1 MRALLIISK
10 LFLLFQL
17 HGQISV
23 LPNRTA
29 MQMAQKLVGNDQ
41 ISITS
46 ATLNC
51 SGNALGFFNSTN
63 TVIPIDSGIVLTN
76 GLSNQIPGISTIN
89 RSSSIR
95 TSNIPDPDITS
106 IGATSQLDLCALEFS
121 FIPKG
126 DSIFFDY
133 VFASEEYP
141 NFNCSQINDI
151 FGLFLSG
158 PGIIGKKNIA
168 TVPGTNIPISIN
180 SINSG
185 VVSQQNSLTTCN
197 NMGPGSPF
205 TQYYI
210 SNSMGIHLAYNGLTT
225 LLTAKHA
232 VQPFQTY
239 TLKLAIVDAF
249 DAFFDSGIFFKSG
262 SFISNPLLS
271 AIAKSSGDTITN
283 PLFLGEGC
291 QNGSINF
298 ALSKAATKDISI
310 KLNYTGN
317 ANNLSEI
324 ASLPDSITIKKDSVS
339 FKLNLLALDDNI
351 REINDSLVVIA
362 ENNELF
368 YKDTFIFK
376 ILDRK
381 ISIFNAAND
390 TTICEFSSV
399 LLYNDSLS
407 NLYSFKWTPSTY
419 LSNSNIANPRFLK
432 NDQTSNYNLIYNVS
446 VKLPKCNAIDSNISI
461 FVKKAP
467 RAQLNDTI
475 KICSNVVTS
484 IVGNVISDE
493 SYSTIWS
500 GISHTK
506 LNDTTIQFQA
516 SNNFF
521 VKIAAFNNIGCNSQ
535 DSALILVNDI
545 KKDISEIN
553 KVNASCNPTGTIKI
567 KMQNLNGPFQY
578 KINQNLYTS
587 NDSFTGLNP
596 NMYVIKIQNSI
607 GCILDTTI
615 QIFQDTFKLSFNK
628 TDATCGQVNG
638 SIISIPQKFKTPLQ
652 FQWNSG
658 QTTQNLTNID
668 SGFYKLVSTDAN
680 GCKDSFSIRVFNS
693 SKPILK
699 LNELPINCQRKQGA
713 INTELNSGTSPFSWQ
728 WNTGQNTNNL
738 LNVNFGKY
746 IVTVT
751 DSKGCIAIDSA
762 TVRNDSLPILS
773 FTKLDNRCGELNSQI
788 VLKTR
793 FGLKPYTY
801 LWSHG
806 PTKDSIDSLQNG
818 IYQVIVTDSSFCKDT
833 QTIQINNKPKAR
845 VVFDLKPS
853 TCAVANGEISLT
865 INDGQSPFDISWSN
879 GTLQNLS
886 IKNLNQGNY
895 WVKIKDADLCED
907 TFFTNLNNISDPK
920 ISFDTTMTSCQQKNG
935 SITANVSNAVGSIVY
950 EWSNLMNQKTINNLD
965 TGTYTLTI
973 IDSVGC
979 IRNANVR
986 LGSFPELLYT
996 SNVKPNSC
1004 ESLNSKIEINTTSG
1018 NPPYNYSWSNGSNSK
1033 DIQNMVDGKYF
1044 LTISD
1049 SKNCQKSDSFE
1060 IVSIK
1065 NVKASFIKTTDYCN
1079 LSNGSIQTNLT
1090 GGTAPFQFNWSNGS
1104 VSKDLNN
1111 ILKGIYTVTIIDVNQ
1126 CVTIF
1131 KDTIF
1136 EEKNQISY
1144 SINKINLSC
1153 FEDNSGSIK
1162 VNANSN
1168 YLPLTYSLNL
1178 SVWNAT
1184 DSFEKLSKGTYNIGI
1199 KDSRNCIITETVLI
1213 EQPNKL
1219 LAEIF
1224 KKDIE
1229 CTKRA
1234 TGMAKVIGIGGTK
1247 PYQYKWSN
1255 NSNDSIIEQVS
1266 SGKYYYEIRDFNNC
1280 LYLDSVFLSQPDT
1293 YQLNTQYHIPK
1304 CFGDASGKIVVQP
1317 KGGNPSYQY
1326 RWFYKNV
1333 KDSTLDQ
1340 IKAGNYNLELTDSKL
1355 CKDTFL
1361 LELKDLPELKF
1372 NSINIIEPSCF
1383 NKINGQIDVYV
1394 EGGNGAPFLYQLNN
1408 NPVQPF
1414 FRFKDIDSGKY
1425 LVRVWDANN
1434 CIIDTIIQL
1443 KKPEKPVYV
1452 LDANPKN
1459 IKLGASTI
1467 VNFEAKNF
1475 DIEDLS
1481 WKPEII
1487 MSCSNCFSSEAY
1499 PNQSS
1504 FIILQVIDK
1513 KQCIINDSIWIDVDD
1528 NHSLGIANI
1537 FSPKAVNTENQ
1548 ELRVQGNHIKKATLT
1563 IYNRIGE
1570 IVFSTNEGHLKGW
1583 NGYYKGALAEPGI
1596 YQYHVKT
1603 YHLNNQIKEKKG
1615 NFTLLY

>member
-1 MRALLIISK
+1 MRPLLIISK

-29 MQMAQKLVGNDQ
+29 IQMAQKLVGNDQ

-51 SGNALGFFNSTN
+51 PGNALGFFNSTN

-89 RSSSIR
+89 RSSTIR
-95 TSNIPDPDITS
+95 ASNTPDPDITS

-180 SINSG
+180 SINNG
-185 VVSQQNSLTTCN
+185 VVSPPNSLTTCN
-197 NMGPGSPF
+197 NMGAGSPF

-210 SNSMGIHLAYNGLTT
+210 SNSIGIHLAYNGLTT

-239 TLKLAIVDAF
+239 TLKLAIVDVF

-262 SFISNPLLS
+262 SFISNPLLK

-298 ALSKAATKDISI
+298 SLSKAATKDISI
-310 KLNYTGN
+310 KLNYKGN
-317 ANNLSEI
+317 ANNLIDI

-339 FKLNLLALDDNI
+339 LKLNLSAIEDNI
-351 REINDSLVVIA
+351 RELNDSLMIIA

-368 YKDTFIFK
+368 YKDTFIFR

-381 ISIFNAAND
+381 VSIFNATND
-390 TTICEFSSV
+390 TSICEYNSV
-399 LLYNDSLS
+399 NLYNDSIS
-407 NLYSFKWTPSTY
+407 NLYSFKWTPNTY

-432 NDQTSNYNLIYNVS
+432 NDQTSNNNLIYNVS

-467 RAQLNDTI
+467 RALLNDTI

-484 IVGNVISDE
+484 IIGNVISDD
-493 SYSTIWS
+493 SYSSIWS

-506 LNDTTIQFQA
+506 INDTTISFNSNSNFFIKFSTSNSIGCKTEDSAFVKVNDIKNDFLQINQTNSSCVQNGTLKIKMNPLNGPFLYKINNNPFSTNDSFFGLA
-516 SNNFF
+516 SNFYLL
-521 VKIAAFNNIGCNSQ
+521 KIKNNIGCELDTN
-535 DSALILVNDI
+535 V
-545 KKDISEIN
+545 
-553 KVNASCNPTGTIKI
+553 
-567 KMQNLNGPFQY
+567 
-578 KINQNLYTS
+578 KIN
-587 NDSFTGLNP
+587 
-596 NMYVIKIQNSI
+596 
-607 GCILDTTI
+607 
-615 QIFQDTFKLSFNK
+615 QDTFKLLYNK
-628 TDATCGQVNG
+628 LDATCGQLNG
-638 SIISIPQKFKTPLQ
+638 SIITMPQSFKAPLQ
-652 FQWNSG
+652 FQWNTG
-658 QTTQNLTNID
+658 QVLQNLINID
-668 SGFYKLVSTDAN
+668 SGFYKLVGTDAN
-680 GCKDSFSIRVFNS
+680 GCRDSFSVRIINS
-693 SKPILK
+693 SKPVIK
-699 LNELPINCQRKQGA
+699 LNALPINCHRKLGSIITE
-713 INTELNSGTSPFSWQ
+713 INGGTSPFSWQ
-728 WNTGQNTNNL
+728 WSNSGSTNNL
-738 LNVNFGKY
+738 LNLNQGKY
-746 IVTVT
+746 TATLT

-762 TVRNDSLPILS
+762 IVRNDSIPVLN
-773 FTKLDNRCGELNSQI
+773 FTKFDNRCEKINSQI
-788 VLKTR
+788 VLKTN

-801 LWSHG
+801 SWNNG
-806 PTKDSIDSLQNG
+806 DSRDSVNNLLNG
-818 IYQVIVTDSSFCKDT
+818 TYQIIVTDSSLCKDT
-833 QTIQINNKPKAR
+833 QVIEIFEKPITKAN
-845 VVFDLKPS
+845 FNLKPS
-853 TCAVANGEISLT
+853 TCRNANGEINLT
-865 INDGQSPFDISWSN
+865 IIDGQAPFDISWSN
-879 GTLQNLS
+879 GILQNLS
-886 IKNLNQGNY
+886 LKNLNQGSY

-907 TFFTNLNNISDPK
+907 TFFTFLGNISDPK
-920 ISFDTTMTSCQQKNG
+920 ITFEKTLTSCQLKNG
-935 SITANVSNAVGSIVY
+935 SITANVSNSVGNIIY
-950 EWSNLMNQKTINNLD
+950 EWSNLKNQKTITNID
-965 TGTYTLTI
+965 TGTYSLTI
-973 IDSVGC
+973 IDSLGC
-979 IRNANVR
+979 IKTATTQ
-986 LGSFPELLYT
+986 LSSFPEIIFT
-996 SNVKPNSC
+996 SSIKPNTC
-1004 ESLNSKIEINTTSG
+1004 EAINSKIEINTISG
-1018 NPPYNYSWSNGSNSK
+1018 NPPYNFSWSNGSNSE
-1033 DIQNMVDGKYF
+1033 DIQNIVDGKYF
-1044 LTISD
+1044 ITITD
-1049 SKNCQKSDSFE
+1049 SKNCQKMDTFD

-1079 LSNGSIQTNLT
+1079 LSNGSIQTNLI

-1144 SINKINLSC
+1144 SINKTNLSC

-1168 YLPLTYSLNL
+1168 YLPLRFSLNL
-1178 SVWNAT
+1178 NVWNT
-1184 DSFEKLSKGTYNIGI
+1184 IDSFSDLSKGTYNIGI
-1199 KDSRNCIITETVLI
+1199 KDSRNCIITETVFI

-1219 LAEIF
+1219 LAEII

-1229 CTKRA
+1229 CTNRA
-1234 TGMAKVIGIGGTK
+1234 TGMARVIGIGGTK

-1255 NSNDSIIEQVS
+1255 NIIDSFINQVVT
-1266 SGKYYYEIRDFNNC
+1266 GKYKYEIKDFNNC
-1280 LYLDSVFLSQPDT
+1280 LYQDSLYINQPDT
-1293 YQLNTQYHIPK
+1293 YQLNTQYFTPK

-1333 KDSTLDQ
+1333 KDSILDQ
-1340 IKAGNYNLELTDSKL
+1340 IQSGNYNLELTDSKL

-1361 LELKDLPELKF
+1361 FDLKDLPEYK
-1372 NSINIIEPSCF
+1372 INALDIIEPSCY
-1383 NKINGQIDVYV
+1383 NKLNGQIDVYV
-1394 EGGNGAPFLYQLNN
+1394 DGGNGAPFSYQLNN
-1408 NPVQPF
+1408 TPIQPF
-1414 FRFKDIDSGKY
+1414 FRFKDIDSGIY
-1425 LVRVWDANN
+1425 TLRIWDSNN
-1434 CIIDTIIQL
+1434 CLLDTIIKL
-1443 KKPEKPVYV
+1443 KKPEKPNYI
-1452 LDANPKN
+1452 LEANPKK
-1459 IKLGASTI
+1459 IILGTSSL
-1467 VNFEAKNF
+1467 VNFEPLNF
-1475 DIEDLS
+1475 EVNNIN

-1487 MSCSNCFSSEAY
+1487 MSCNQCSVSEAY
-1499 PNQSS
+1499 PNKSS
-1504 FIILQVIDK
+1504 YIIIQIIDK
-1513 KQCIINDSIWIDVDD
+1513 KQCIINDSLWIDVEDD
-1528 NHSLGIANI
+1528 YNLGIANV
-1537 FSPKAVNTENQ
+1537 FSPFAENTKNQ
-1548 ELRVQGNHIKKATLT
+1548 ELKVQGNHIKKASLT

-1570 IVFSTNEGHLKGW
+1570 VIFDTNQGHIRGW
-1583 NGYYKGALAEPGI
+1583 DGYYKGKLAEPGI

>member
-76 GLSNQIPGISTIN
+76 GLASQVPGISTIN

-596 NMYVIKIQNSI
+596 NIYLIKIQNSI

-668 SGFYKLVSTDAN
+668 SGLYKLVGTDAN

-699 LNELPINCQRKQGA
+699 LNALPINCQRKQGA

-738 LNVNFGKY
+738 LNVNIGKY

-762 TVRNDSLPILS
+762 TVRNDSVPILS

-806 PTKDSIDSLQNG
+806 PTKDSINSLQNG

-907 TFFTNLNNISDPK
+907 TFFTNLNNISNPK

-1060 IVSIK
+1060 IISIK
-1065 NVKASFIKTTDYCN
+1065 NVKANFVKTTDYCN

-1144 SINKINLSC
+1144 SISKTNLSC
-1153 FEDNSGSIK
+1153 FEDNSGIIK
-1162 VNANSN
+1162 INANSN
-1168 YLPLTYSLNL
+1168 YLPLRFSLNL
-1178 SVWNAT
+1178 NVWNAT
-1184 DSFEKLSKGTYNIGI
+1184 DSFGNLSKGTYNIGI

-1234 TGMAKVIGIGGTK
+1234 TGMARVIGIGGTK

-1280 LYLDSVFLSQPDT
+1280 VYKDSIFLFQPDT
-1293 YQLNTQYHIPK
+1293 YQLNTQYYIPK
-1304 CFGDASGKIVVQP
+1304 CFGDASGKIVVHP
-1317 KGGNPSYQY
+1317 KGGNPRYQY

-1333 KDSTLDQ
+1333 KNSTLDQ

-1361 LELKDLPELKF
+1361 LELKDLPEYKI
-1372 NSINIIEPSCF
+1372 NSLDIIEPSCY
-1383 NKINGQIDVYV
+1383 NKMNGQIDVYV
-1394 EGGNGAPFLYQLNN
+1394 EGGNGAPFFYQLNN
-1408 NPVQPF
+1408 TPIQPF
-1414 FRFKDIDSGKY
+1414 FRFKDIDSGIY
-1425 LVRVWDANN
+1425 TLRIWDSNN
-1434 CIIDTIIQL
+1434 CLLDTIIQL

>member
-1 MRALLIISK
+1 MRQLLIILK

-51 SGNALGFFNSTN
+51 PGNALGFFNSTN

-76 GLSNQIPGISTIN
+76 GLSSQIPGIATIN
-89 RSSSIR
+89 RSSTIR
-95 TSNIPDPDITS
+95 GFNIPDPDITS

-158 PGIIGKKNIA
+158 PGIVGKKNIA

-185 VVSQQNSLTTCN
+185 VVSPPNSLTTCN
-197 NMGPGSPF
+197 NIGAGSPF
-205 TQYYI
+205 TQFYT
-210 SNSMGIHLAYNGLTT
+210 SNAMGIDLAYNGLTT

-239 TLKLAIVDAF
+239 TLKLAIVDVF
-249 DAFFDSGIFFKSG
+249 DALFDSGIFFKSG
-262 SFISNPLLS
+262 SFISNPLLNG
-271 AIAKSSGDTITN
+271 IAKSSGDTITN

-291 QNGSINF
+291 QNGNINF
-298 ALSKAATKDISI
+298 TLSKVAIKDFTI
-310 KLNYTGN
+310 KLSYKGN

-339 FKLNLLALDDNI
+339 FKLNLLALEDNI

-368 YKDTFIFK
+368 YKDTFIFR

-381 ISIFNAAND
+381 VSIFNATND
-390 TTICEFSSV
+390 TSICEFRAAQ
-399 LLYNDSLS
+399 LYNESIS
-407 NLYSFKWTPSTY
+407 SLYSFKWTPSTY
-419 LSNSNIANPRFLK
+419 LSNPNIANPLFLK
-432 NDQTSNYNLIYNVS
+432 NDQNQNYNLTYNVS
-446 VKLPKCNAIDSNISI
+446 LKLPKCNAIDSNISI
-461 FVKKAP
+461 VVKKAP
-467 RAQLNDTI
+467 IAQLKDTF
-475 KICSNVVTS
+475 KICINEITSIIGNVVS
-484 IVGNVISDE
+484 SE
-493 SYSTIWS
+493 SYSTLWS

-516 SNNFF
+516 NNNFF
-521 VKIAAFNNIGCNSQ
+521 IKMSAFNNIGCTSQ
-535 DSALILVNDI
+535 DSAFVSVVDMRKELIEI
-545 KKDISEIN
+545 KNNNSSCIPNGSLKFNMRNS
-553 KVNASCNPTGTIKI
+553 NAPY
-567 KMQNLNGPFQY
+567 LY
-578 KINQNLYTS
+578 KINENPFTS
-587 NDSFTGLNP
+587 NDSFPGLNP
-596 NMYVIKIQNSI
+596 NLYLIKIQSQA
-607 GCILDTTI
+607 GCILDTNI
-615 QIFQDTFKLSFNK
+615 QISQDTFKLSFNK
-628 TDATCGQVNG
+628 IDATCGQLNG
-638 SIISIPQKFKTPLQ
+638 SITTIPQKFKTPLQ
-652 FQWNSG
+652 FQWNTG
-658 QTTQNLTNID
+658 QMLQNLTNID
-668 SGFYKLVSTDAN
+668 SGFYKLVGTDAN
-680 GCKDSFSIRVFNS
+680 GCKDSFSIRVINS
-693 SKPILK
+693 SKPKIK
-699 LNELPINCQRKQGA
+699 LNALPINCHRQQGSISSE
-713 INTELNSGTSPFSWQ
+713 INDGTSPFSWQ
-728 WNTGQNTNNL
+728 WNNSGSTGNL
-738 LNVNFGKY
+738 SNLNQGRYVA
-746 IVTVT
+746 TVT

-762 TVRNDSLPILS
+762 IIRNDSVPILS
-773 FTKLDNRCGELNSQI
+773 FTKLDNRCGKLNSQI

-801 LWSHG
+801 LWNNGDS
-806 PTKDSIDSLQNG
+806 KDSINNLQNG
-818 IYQVIVTDSSFCKDT
+818 IYQIIVTDSSLCKDT
-833 QTIQINNKPKAR
+833 QVIEIIEKQITKAS
-845 VVFDLKPS
+845 FNLKPS
-853 TCAVANGEISLT
+853 TCLNANGAIDLT
-865 INDGQSPFDISWSN
+865 ITDGQTPFDISWSN
-879 GTLQNLS
+879 GTQQDLS
-886 IKNLNQGNY
+886 LKNLNQGSY
-895 WVKIKDADLCED
+895 WVRIQDADLCVD
-907 TFFTNLNNISDPK
+907 TFFTNLINISDPK

-935 SITANVSNAVGSIVY
+935 SITANVSNSVGSIIY
-950 EWSNLMNQKTINNLD
+950 EWSNLMNQKTINSLD
-965 TGTYTLTI
+965 TGIYSLTI

-979 IRNANVR
+979 IRNASVR
-986 LGSFPELLYT
+986 LGSFPAIIYT
-996 SNVKPNSC
+996 SNIKPNSC
-1004 ESLNSKIEINTTSG
+1004 ESLNSKIEINTTNG
-1018 NPPYNYSWSNGSNSK
+1018 NPPYNYNWSNGNTSK
-1033 DIQNMVDGKYF
+1033 EIQNIVDGKYF
-1044 LTISD
+1044 LTITD
-1049 SKNCQKSDSFE
+1049 SKNCQKVDSVE
-1060 IVSIK
+1060 IISIK
-1065 NVKASFIKTTDYCN
+1065 NVKANFVKTTDYCN
-1079 LSNGSIQTNLT
+1079 LSSGSIQTNLT
-1090 GGTAPFQFNWSNGS
+1090 GGTPPFQFKWSNDS

-1111 ILKGIYTVTIIDVNQ
+1111 ILKGIYTLTIIDNND
-1126 CVTIF
+1126 CIAIF
-1131 KDTIF
+1131 QDTIV
-1136 EEKNQISY
+1136 EEKNQILY
-1144 SINKINLSC
+1144 SINQSNLLC
-1153 FEDNSGSIK
+1153 NEDNSGSIK
-1162 VNANSN
+1162 INANSN
-1168 YLPLTYSLNL
+1168 YLPLTFSLNL
-1178 SVWNAT
+1178 NVWNTT
-1184 DSFEKLSKGTYNIGI
+1184 DSFGNLSKGTYNIGI

-1213 EQPNKL
+1213 EEPNKL
-1219 LAEIF
+1219 LAEII

-1234 TGMAKVIGIGGTK
+1234 TGKASVKGIGGTK

-1293 YQLNTQYHIPK
+1293 YQLNTQYYIPK
-1304 CFGDASGKIVVQP
+1304 CFGDASGKIVVHP
-1317 KGGNPSYQY
+1317 KGGNPRYQY

-1340 IKAGNYNLELTDSKL
+1340 IKTGNYNLELTDSKL

-1383 NKINGQIDVYV
+1383 NKLNGQIDVYV

-1434 CIIDTIIQL
+1434 CKIDTIIQL
-1443 KKPEKPVYV
+1443 KKPEKPIYV
-1452 LDANPKN
+1452 LDANPRN
-1459 IKLGASTI
+1459 IKLGTSTI

-1487 MSCSNCFSSEAY
+1487 MSCSNCSTSEAY

-1504 FIILQVIDK
+1504 FINLQVIDK
-1513 KQCIINDSIWIDVDD
+1513 KQCIINDSLWIDVDD
-1528 NHSLGIANI
+1528 DHSLGIANI
-1537 FSPKAVNTENQ
+1537 FSPKAFNTENQ

-1570 IVFSTNEGHLKGW
+1570 IVFSTNEGHINGW